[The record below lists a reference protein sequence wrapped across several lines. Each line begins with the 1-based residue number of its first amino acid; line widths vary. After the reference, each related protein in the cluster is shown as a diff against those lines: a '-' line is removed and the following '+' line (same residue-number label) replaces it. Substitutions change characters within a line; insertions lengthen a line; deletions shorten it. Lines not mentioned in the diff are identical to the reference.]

1 MMLLNCG
8 VGEDSWESFYCKEI
22 KPVNP
27 KGDQPWVFI
36 GRTDSEA
43 ETPILWSSDGK
54 SWLIRKDSDAGK
66 DWRQEKRMTE
76 VEILGWHHQLITNS
90 PEQAPEDG
98 EEQGT
103 LTCCSPWGC
112 KESDMPERLNCLTFY
127 NYVQNMFI
135 ICNIWVVLLHLLR
148 CRTPWVIRW
157 LLTRGKRLIWKL
169 GRQQSPL

>member
-1 MMLLNCG
+1 MAGQHFLKHKEMMLLNCG

-112 KESDMPERLNCLTFY
+112 KESNMTEQLNNNNSILKETQRFQESRSNVTCPGSHKSRFK
-127 NYVQNMFI
+127 N
-135 ICNIWVVLLHLLR
+135 
-148 CRTPWVIRW
+148 
-157 LLTRGKRLIWKL
+157 
-169 GRQQSPL
+169 